1 MDVQSSQRSPATPIA
16 CALKG
21 AIGPQIVGG
30 PGPTFFA
37 MLNGASRIVLFSMV
51 ASRVGKFKAC
61 PWVFDPPLS
70 WPILFAT
77 WLKGSSPRIHPWL
90 PANSLMTYFA
100 LVRSLST
107 AYYSITYQQT
117 SKNLFDVT
125 YLGVRGMSR
134 TPNCGC
140 SCTTVK
146 LNTHSAFNVI
156 RSIPLPH
163 LNISCTASLW
173 AILLL
178 LILFATLL
186 PI

>member
-70 WPILFAT
+70 WPILVCYVVEREFA
-77 WLKGSSPRIHPWL
+77 SH
-90 PANSLMTYFA
+90 
-100 LVRSLST
+100 
-107 AYYSITYQQT
+107 T
-117 SKNLFDVT
+117 SMAACKFIDDIF
-125 YLGVRGMSR
+125 
-134 TPNCGC
+134 C
-140 SCTTVK
+140 SGPIP
-146 LNTHSAFNVI
+146 FN
-156 RSIPLPH
+156 R
-163 LNISCTASLW
+163 
-173 AILLL
+173 LL
-178 LILFATLL
+178 
-186 PI
+186 